1 MLQKTLLILMFLP
14 LTIGIQAQNNNISV
28 LVVRFAEENIDIDN
42 STRRFIENKD
52 ISEEVFISK
61 IKKIQQK
68 AIEDVITRE
77 DYEIKGIQEQV
88 SLVPSEF
95 ANLEKQQSIDQI
107 SEDIDQPFLQ
117 KILGIFSHSNPD
129 WYMSARFST
138 DKQDRISSTLQQQ
151 ESKYALFLHKFEI
164 KRSLCGEA
172 QLITHYSLLNDE
184 SEIILGGQ
192 NIYYADMKNSMNKNI
207 VDHLL
212 EAGFVD
218 TFGIVFDKI
227 K

>member
-14 LTIGIQAQNNNISV
+14 LTIGMQAQNNNISV

-117 KILGIFSHSNPD
+117 KILGVFSHSNPD

>member
-14 LTIGIQAQNNNISV
+14 LTIGMQAQNNNISV

-68 AIEDVITRE
+68 AIEDVIIRE